1 MMSMLFTT
9 LSKFVIQWNSIQ
21 PLNKETVTHVT
32 TWMELEDIIL
42 SEISQL
48 QKGKFY
54 MIPVI

>member
-1 MMSMLFTT
+1 MSMLFTT

-32 TWMELEDIIL
+32 RWMELEDIIL

>member
-1 MMSMLFTT
+1 MSMLFNT
-9 LSKFVIQWNSIQ
+9 LSKFVIQWSSIQ

-32 TWMELEDIIL
+32 TWMDLEDIIL